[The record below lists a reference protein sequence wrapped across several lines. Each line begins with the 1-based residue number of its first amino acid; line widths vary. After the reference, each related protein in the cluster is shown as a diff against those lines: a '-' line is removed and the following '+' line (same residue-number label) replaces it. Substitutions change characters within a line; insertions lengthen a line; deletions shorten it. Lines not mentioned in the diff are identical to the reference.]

1 MLDDRRALDPR
12 HPNCKGCLG
21 TLRKPC
27 LGTGHGLRK
36 GCPSPVRNCSPRIR
50 TQAPLYAACATYLV
64 KYPQWPGKE
73 SPVVLY
79 TKCRRIYG
87 EPLLP
92 TQRRE
97 LHGRTLRRSR
107 ATNGS
112 AGLFPSRNLKP
123 ESSTSRERARSL
135 KKECVGPAAGP
146 VALIVEISGLSATLP
161 QSSRIRLDTNMV
173 IDR

>member
-1 MLDDRRALDPR
+1 
-12 HPNCKGCLG
+12 
-21 TLRKPC
+21 
-27 LGTGHGLRK
+27 
-36 GCPSPVRNCSPRIR
+36 
-50 TQAPLYAACATYLV
+50 
-64 KYPQWPGKE
+64 
-73 SPVVLY
+73 VVLY

-97 LHGRTLRRSR
+97 QHGRTLRRSR

-135 KKECVGPAAGP
+135 KKECVGPVAGP
-146 VALIVEISGLSATLP
+146 VALIVEISGLPATRKLSP
-161 QSSRIRLDTNMV
+161 ERRSRPSRSM
-173 IDR
+173 R